1 LIPIILSGIRKEKE
15 RKVDMAR
22 IVKGDTVLVVSG
34 EDRGKTGRV
43 IKVLHEKQ
51 RVLVEGVNF
60 VKRHTRPTQQ
70 NPQGGINEREAPIH
84 ISNVVLFDQK
94 AGRGTRIR
102 SRVLSDGSR
111 VRESVTSGE
120 VLEKPKR

>member
-1 LIPIILSGIRKEKE
+1 
-15 RKVDMAR
+15 MAR

-60 VKRHTRPTQQ
+60 IKRHTRPTQQ

-102 SRVLSDGSR
+102 SRILSDGSR
-111 VRESVTSGE
+111 VRESVASGE

>member
-1 LIPIILSGIRKEKE
+1 
-15 RKVDMAR
+15 MTR
-22 IVKGDTVLVVSG
+22 IVKGDTVLVISG

-43 IKVLHEKQ
+43 LAVFPDKQ

-60 VKRHTRPTQQ
+60 IKRHTRPSQQ
-70 NPQGGINEREAPIH
+70 NPQGGIIEREAPIH
-84 ISNVVLFDQK
+84 VSNVMPHDPK
-94 AGRGTRIR
+94 AQRGTRVR

>member
-1 LIPIILSGIRKEKE
+1 
-15 RKVDMAR
+15 MAR

-70 NPQGGINEREAPIH
+70 NPQGGINEREAAIH

-111 VRESVTSGE
+111 VRESVASGE

>member
-1 LIPIILSGIRKEKE
+1 
-15 RKVDMAR
+15 MAR

-102 SRVLSDGSR
+102 SRILSDGSR
-111 VRESVTSGE
+111 VRESVASGE

>member
-1 LIPIILSGIRKEKE
+1 
-15 RKVDMAR
+15 MAR

-34 EDRGKTGRV
+34 DDRGKTGRV
-43 IKVLHEKQ
+43 LAVFHDKQ

-60 VKRHTRPTQQ
+60 VKRHTRASQQ
-70 NPQGGINEREAPIH
+70 NPQGGILEREAPIH
-84 ISNVVLFDQK
+84 ISNVMPYDPK
-94 AGRGTRIR
+94 AQRGTRIR
-102 SRVLSDGSR
+102 SRVLSDGTR

>member
-1 LIPIILSGIRKEKE
+1 
-15 RKVDMAR
+15 MAR

-43 IKVLHEKQ
+43 LKVYYEKQ

-60 VKRHTRPTQQ
+60 IKKHQRPTQQ
-70 NPQGGINEREAPIH
+70 NPQGGIAEREAPIH
-84 ISNVVLFDQK
+84 ISNVMPYDAK
-94 AGRGTRIR
+94 ASRGTRVR
-102 SRVLSDGSR
+102 MRVLGDGAR
-111 VRESVTSGE
+111 VRESVASGE